1 MLLKGQLS
9 LHRMRWHRN
18 SSYSV
23 PGCISNGFFGKTWH
37 GFTILQTTG
46 CLGHTVFLIHPKSC
60 LIRFC
65 LMSLEWEWVVLCLKG
80 ISKTRRRRVCWG
92 EFLWAT
98 EVLTSKHPQGSTS
111 AFSRTEVSPKDHPRR
126 YMIQRT
132 DKAFRSPLEASRR
145 SKNCLRLGNIWDRK
159 DLEKIQETLEDIP
172 NQGLGN
178 DGLQTK
184 PSPLPICTECYRN
197 TAMPVCLCI
206 IYGCLCTMVAELSS
220 SPKPKIL
227 IICPT
232 EKICHIVFKLGSKEQ

>member
-1 MLLKGQLS
+1 
-9 LHRMRWHRN
+9 
-18 SSYSV
+18 
-23 PGCISNGFFGKTWH
+23 
-37 GFTILQTTG
+37 
-46 CLGHTVFLIHPKSC
+46 
-60 LIRFC
+60 
-65 LMSLEWEWVVLCLKG
+65 
-80 ISKTRRRRVCWG
+80 
-92 EFLWAT
+92 
-98 EVLTSKHPQGSTS
+98 
-111 AFSRTEVSPKDHPRR
+111 
-126 YMIQRT
+126 MIQRT

-232 EKICHIVFKLGSKEQ
+232 EKICHIVFKLGSKEQQDPLRQRCQTHFHQQPHQPHGCLQRAECNFRTV